1 MPDPKPP
8 IVEIEDAHGN
18 KITLKDGTIK
28 IESAGILELKAP
40 VIIVNGR
47 TVTPSSN
54 PI

>member
-8 IVEIEDAHGN
+8 IIEIEDASGN
-18 KITLKDGTIK
+18 KITLKDGMIK
-28 IESAGILELKAP
+28 IESVNILELKAP

-47 TVTPSSN
+47 IVSPGSN

>member
-8 IVEIEDAHGN
+8 IIEIEDASGN

-28 IESAGILELKAP
+28 LESVAILELKAP

-47 TVTPSSN
+47 TVAPGSN